1 MANISISDLSPAGSD
16 LFIDFDSFLR
26 ELNDNEFPE
35 IAGGIMTPELPYESY
50 TITYTPP
57 SFL

>member
-1 MANISISDLSPAGSD
+1 MANIIVSDLSPAGSD
-16 LFIDFDSFLR
+16 LFMDSDSFLR
-26 ELNDNEFPE
+26 ELNDNEFME
-35 IAGGIMTPELPYESY
+35 VTGGIITPELPYMSY